1 MTDAP
6 LVLLLSGPNLNL
18 LGERE
23 PAVYGADTLAD
34 HVATAAAAATE
45 HGLALE
51 HLQTNH
57 ERDLVEAIHGARG
70 RCAAIVVNPGAFT
83 HYAWSL
89 HDALA
94 AFDGPVVELHLS
106 NPNAR
111 EPWRHTSVVAPV
123 AHGTIVIGARRTGGA
138 VMLWVEDNGPG
149 IAPDKRAEVFEPFYS
164 SKGVGEG
171 LGIGLSIVYSMVK
184 DLGGTIVIE
193 GGTLGGARFVVTLA
207 AAGGDGPAAAR
218 EREELVQ

>member
-1 MTDAP
+1 MSDAP

-23 PAVYGADTLAD
+23 PAIYGAATLAD
-34 HVATAAAAATE
+34 HVATARSAAE
-45 HGLALE
+45 GHGLALE

-57 ERDLVEAIHGARG
+57 EGDLVEAIHAARG
-70 RCAAIVVNPGAFT
+70 RCAAIVINPGAFT

-123 AHGTIVIGARRTGGA
+123 ASGTIAGFGGNGYRLALDA
-138 VMLWVEDNGPG
+138 VAAL
-149 IAPDKRAEVFEPFYS
+149 
-164 SKGVGEG
+164 
-171 LGIGLSIVYSMVK
+171 LG
-184 DLGGTIVIE
+184 T
-193 GGTLGGARFVVTLA
+193 
-207 AAGGDGPAAAR
+207 
-218 EREELVQ
+218 